1 MTATSRFP
9 SFIAELPLTRDAL
22 EYAAERHG
30 DQRRDSDRAAF
41 ILHPLEVAQLL
52 RNRGYPDRVVAAG
65 VLHDVIE
72 DTGATRGELERRFGD
87 EVARLVSALTEP
99 EGDISYGERKE
110 RLRESVADAGP
121 EAAAV
126 YAADKVCKARELRLT
141 LARDWSVAAQ
151 PSTAAKLDHYWASLE
166 LLGGA
171 DRRQTSSCAQL
182 RFELETLALLPPEA
196 D

>member
-1 MTATSRFP
+1 MTAAPRFP
-9 SFIAELPLTRDAL
+9 SFIAELPVTRDAL
-22 EYAAERHG
+22 EYAAERHV
-30 DQRRDSDRAAF
+30 DQRRDSDHAAF

-52 RNRGYPDRVVAAG
+52 RNRGYPDHVVAAG

-72 DTGATRGELERRFGD
+72 DTGATPAELERRFGG
-87 EVARLVSALTEP
+87 EVARLVSSVTEP
-99 EGDISYGERKE
+99 EHDGSYGERKQ
-110 RLRESVADAGP
+110 RLRAAVAHAGP

-141 LARDWSVAAQ
+141 LARDRSVAAQ
-151 PSTAAKLDHYWASLE
+151 PGTAAKLDHYWASLE
-166 LLGGA
+166 LLEQQLAGNPLV
-171 DRRQTSSCAQL
+171 AQL